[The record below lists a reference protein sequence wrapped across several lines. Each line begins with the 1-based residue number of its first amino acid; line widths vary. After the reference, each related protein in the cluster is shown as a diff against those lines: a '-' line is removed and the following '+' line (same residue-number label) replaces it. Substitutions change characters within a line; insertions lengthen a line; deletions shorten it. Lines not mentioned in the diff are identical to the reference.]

1 MASNHAPYNCLC
13 VCVCVGVD
21 NVARLTVAS
30 FLKKKVTRLAHL
42 FTFPSY
48 PSNVKAKKENGWGQ
62 QQSAIPISSPM
73 AYNTHTSRKREK
85 ALDEKS
91 RDLEYTYRGGLLA
104 ELIIPPY
111 CVKGSR
117 HPQLSS
123 IPPIF
128 VLRKK
133 RERNPSSSS
142 QRRYEFSSRIGNKKS
157 LLI

>member
-1 MASNHAPYNCLC
+1 
-13 VCVCVGVD
+13 
-21 NVARLTVAS
+21 
-30 FLKKKVTRLAHL
+30 
-42 FTFPSY
+42 
-48 PSNVKAKKENGWGQ
+48 
-62 QQSAIPISSPM
+62 M

-91 RDLEYTYRGGLLA
+91 RDFEYTYRGGLLA

-117 HPQLSS
+117 HQQLSS

-133 RERNPSSSS
+133 EREIPAAAAKDDMNFPVGL
-142 QRRYEFSSRIGNKKS
+142 ETKS
-157 LLI
+157 LF